1 MSAPHATEIPPLYY
15 NMAWDEFN
23 HGDFDDEINDMV
35 QDHGFNATKIA
46 LAKCYPMEGNQRGK
60 RAQFLP
66 AEVDFRAHVEAIIE
80 RRAGELMRE
89 NT

>member
-23 HGDFDDEINDMV
+23 HGYFNDEINDFVMEHAW
-35 QDHGFNATKIA
+35 DATHMA
-46 LAKCYPMEGNQRGK
+46 LATCYPMEGKQLGK
-60 RAQFLP
+60 IARFER
-66 AEVDFRAHVEAIIE
+66 AEVDFKAHVFAIIE